1 MKRIL
6 QIFLLVS
13 LLAFSPAF
21 ADLAIPG
28 EENPLLAEQT
38 LKVNNQSFK
47 VVKEYKNNSVS
58 LSIITMAGK
67 TIASNPDLGEQEK
80 LFIFAGK
87 ASSLV
92 VKDLNGDKVPEIIT
106 AAMLGTDRSALYVF
120 SFDAK
125 SKKLSPMSFSYK
137 KQKLSRDF
145 LVADMYQQN
154 GQDIVFVGDDRI
166 RALGKIYKPAGPIA
180 GFYDFKL
187 AEDGFVC
194 VKISPVP
201 VGKGD

>member
-1 MKRIL
+1 MKSIL

-13 LLAFSPAF
+13 LLVVSPVF

-28 EENPLLAEQT
+28 EENPILAEKT
-38 LKVNNQSFK
+38 FKVNNQTFK
-47 VVKEYKNNSVS
+47 VLKEYKDNSVS
-58 LSIITMAGK
+58 LSITTTTGK
-67 TIASNPDLGEQEK
+67 TIASKPDLGEQEK

-87 ASSLV
+87 ATSLA

-120 SFDAK
+120 SFDAQ

-137 KQKLSRDF
+137 KQNLSRDF

-154 GQDIVFVGDDRI
+154 GQDIVFVAENHI

-187 AEDGFVC
+187 SNDDFVC

-201 VGKGD
+201 VAKDD